1 MAIPAK
7 ENLRRF
13 STCAVANAIE
23 TLKLRLRNEGFTD
36 SRIRNYSNPETLVA
50 HAVTVRIRC
59 SSPPTGSDY
68 LEHTQWWD
76 YVTSV
81 PAPRVVVIQDVDP
94 LPGAGAL
101 VGEIH
106 ANILRALGCIGV
118 VTNGSI
124 RDLPALQNLKFH
136 AYAGGLAVSHAYA
149 HIVDMGGPV
158 EVGGLKIESADL
170 LHGDV
175 HGLVCIPPGAEAEI
189 AEAAER
195 LLEREKAILRLCDPQ
210 SFSVDALR
218 TAIRA
223 FRTATP

>member
-1 MAIPAK
+1 MAIPTK
-7 ENLRRF
+7 DNLRHF

-23 TLKLRLRNEGFTD
+23 TLKLRLRNEGFTN
-36 SRIRNYSNPETLVA
+36 STIRNYSNPETLLA

-81 PAPRVVVIQDVDP
+81 PAPRLVVIQDVDP
-94 LPGAGAL
+94 LPGTGAL

-106 ANILRALGCIGV
+106 ANILLALGCIGV
-118 VTNGSI
+118 ATNGSI
-124 RDLPALQNLKFH
+124 RDLPALQKSKFH

-158 EVGGLKIESADL
+158 EVAGLKIESGDL

-175 HGLVCIPPGAEAEI
+175 HGLVSIPTGAEAEI
-189 AEAAER
+189 ADAAER
-195 LLEREKAILRLCDPQ
+195 LFKREEEILRLCDPEN
-210 SFSVDALR
+210 FSIEALR

-223 FRTATP
+223 FRTAAP